1 MCKLA
6 EPDFDPPVIEPVTF
20 RAKSP
25 SAVVDPV
32 AMVNGVV
39 AGVAELDGKATD
51 AASVGVEPVGLPLR
65 VNDTVAGNPVVVEP
79 DVRLMVIVYAAE
91 LPRSAVMSAGV
102 TATE

>member
-6 EPDFDPPVIEPVTF
+6 EPDLDPPAAEPVTL

-39 AGVAELDGKATD
+39 VGVAELGKATE
-51 AASVGVEPVGLPLR
+51 AASVGVEPAGAPLKASTTLLGNPMTVEPGVR
-65 VNDTVAGNPVVVEP
+65 LTVA
-79 DVRLMVIVYAAE
+79 VYAAE
-91 LPRSAVMSAGV
+91 QERSMVTSAG
-102 TATE
+102 ARETE